1 MKKAILQAAVVCV
14 VLAATRDIANAVTV
28 FLNGTNEFEVT
39 GVMTQTWAAA
49 DDLNIGS
56 VNHTQGA
63 GTWDGVLRVHSGGTA
78 TCGVIFMTNG
88 GDLTAGKIIVDGAGS
103 TMTANGKVFLAM
115 NSAPGI
121 YRDPFD
127 AALSLDEP
135 CLLEITNGG
144 KFFANTDNTSIG
156 NGQGGT
162 NGPSWG
168 VMTVD
173 GGGSEFVGTA
183 GIRIGE
189 GGSGTVTIT
198 NTGKVTAGGVC
209 NIGLNEFGVT
219 NETVGIL
226 NVDGAGSEFNSSQ
239 LNMGSPYS
247 ESFLNVTGGGKVS
260 ASIMQIA
267 FVAGLG
273 SATSGDCEILVTG
286 AGSLVDISQSG
297 GDSMHI
303 GGTLV
308 GGPLDSAQVTLQE
321 GGRIEAEGLVTIY
334 DSATMVFGLGNGP
347 GLHTDGQ
354 VFVHPADNPAI
365 VITPDA
371 GFLGALGVP
380 YDLITASGGVDA
392 DPGNMVLDLS
402 ALDVDSTAAGSLAL
416 NGGGTALQLTLTNTG
431 REQPALVQVDDVNA
445 TAFDFD
451 SVLDFEY
458 GVEWSTNM
466 VDWVFNGMTVIGN
479 GGAMS
484 VFDPT
489 GTGTDRSYR
498 LAIFQP

>member
-1 MKKAILQAAVVCV
+1 MKKAIMQAAVACV
-14 VLAATRDIANAVTV
+14 VLAATQDVANAATV
-28 FLNGTNEFEVT
+28 FLNGTSEFEVT
-39 GVMTQTWAAA
+39 GVVTQTWAAA

-63 GTWDGVLRVHSGGTA
+63 GVWDGVLRVHSGGTA
-78 TCGVIFMTNG
+78 TCNEIFMTNG
-88 GDLTAGKIIVDGAGS
+88 GDLTAGKIVVDGAGS
-103 TMTANGKVFLAM
+103 TMTANGQVSLAM

-121 YRDPFD
+121 YRVPSDPILD
-127 AALSLDEP
+127 LDEP

-144 KFFANTDNTSIG
+144 KFFANTNNTPIG
-156 NGQGGT
+156 TGQAGGF
-162 NGPSWG
+162 GPSWG
-168 VMTVD
+168 MMIVD
-173 GGGSEFVGTA
+173 GAGSEFVGAA
-183 GIRIGE
+183 GMRIGE

-198 NTGKVTAGGVC
+198 NTGMVTAGIC
-209 NIGLNEFGVT
+209 YIGFNEFGVT

-226 NVDGAGSEFNSSQ
+226 NVDGAGSEFNSEQ

-247 ESFLNVTGGGKVS
+247 ESFLNITGGGYVS
-260 ASIMQIA
+260 ASFMSIA
-267 FVAGLG
+267 FLAGLG

-286 AGSLVDISQSG
+286 AGSLLDVSQG
-297 GDSMHI
+297 GGQSMHI
-303 GGTLV
+303 GGTVV

-321 GGRIEAEGLVTIY
+321 GGKIEAEGLVTIY
-334 DSATMVFGLGNGP
+334 DTATMVFGLGNGP
-347 GLHTDGQ
+347 GLHTDDQ
-354 VFVHPADNPAI
+354 VFVHPADNPTI

-402 ALDVDSTAAGSLAL
+402 ALDVDATAAGVLAL
-416 NGGGTALQLTLTNTG
+416 NGGGTILQLTLTNTG
-431 REQPALVQVDDVNA
+431 REQPALTQVDDVNA
-445 TAFDFD
+445 TSFDFD

-458 GVEWSTNM
+458 GVECSTNL

-489 GTGTDRSYR
+489 GTDTDKSYR